1 MMPAFLSFLDLFLVC
16 IALVSEFVRI
26 VLERAYAALVL
37 NLGLDCLALSLLAM
51 SMGFIQVAGSETT
64 LPLRGPD
71 VHLNLRLSSLEPLLR
86 PKICSPAS
94 SSTNSQGYSSHIFI
108 VSVFSLRCYSSGIDG
123 YSMSTTLITHKMVIT
138 VQITKMA

>member
-1 MMPAFLSFLDLFLVC
+1 M
-16 IALVSEFVRI
+16 
-26 VLERAYAALVL
+26 VLERAYEALVL
-37 NLGLDCLALSLLAM
+37 NLGRDCLALSLLAM

-71 VHLNLRLSSLEPLLR
+71 VHLNLRLSPLEPLLR
-86 PKICSPAS
+86 PKICRPAS

-108 VSVFSLRCYSSGIDG
+108 VSVFSLRCYSSNIDG